1 MSAFVVHATKDGES
15 TRFLFASPVLT
26 HAKARGLLKAGWD
39 VHVTDAEGRVI
50 HPRRFDDILKFRSAP
65 TAKF

>member
-26 HAKARGLLKAGWD
+26 HAKARSLLKGGWD
-39 VHVTDAEGRVI
+39 VHVTDAQGRVI
-50 HPRRFDDILKFRSAP
+50 QSDRFDDILKFDRRP
-65 TAKF
+65 PPEF

>member
-26 HAKARGLLKAGWD
+26 HAKARGLLKGGW
-39 VHVTDAEGRVI
+39 VVQVTDAEGRVS
-50 HPRRFDDILKFRSAP
+50 HPERIDDILRFDRHPAPKF
-65 TAKF
+65 